1 MDRMLYVAMSG
12 ANEYMQAQSALAQNL
27 ANASTTGYRA
37 DIVSFKSLPLY
48 GAGQPTRVYPLTVT
62 PGVDTSPGTV
72 QTTGRSLD
80 VAVNG
85 QGWIAV
91 QAPDG
96 SEAYTRAGDMQLTET
111 GQLVTGSG
119 QPVMGNGG
127 PIAIPQAES
136 IDIGSDGTISIRPVG
151 QTPQALAVVDR
162 IKLVNPDPAQ
172 MSKGS
177 DGLMHMSDGT
187 TAPADANVQLTSGA
201 LESSNVNP
209 VDAMVSMLEV
219 ARQYEMQVKM
229 MRTAQ
234 DNDASSAKLM
244 QIK

>member
-12 ANEYMQAQSALAQNL
+12 ANEYMQAQSALAHNL

-37 DIVSFKSLPLY
+37 DVVSFKSLPLH
-48 GAGQPTRVYPLTVT
+48 GTGQPTRVYPLTVT
-62 PGVDTSPGTV
+62 QGVDTSPGTV

-80 VAVNG
+80 VAVKG

-96 SEAYTRAGDMQLTET
+96 SEAYTRAGDMRLTET

-119 QPVMGNGG
+119 KPVMGNGG
-127 PIAIPQAES
+127 PIAIPQAEA
-136 IDIGSDGTISIRPVG
+136 IEIGSDGTISIRPVG

-162 IKLVNPDPAQ
+162 IKLVNPDTSR
-172 MSKGS
+172 MSKGP
-177 DGLMHMSDGT
+177 DGLMHMNDGT

-209 VDAMVSMLEV
+209 VDAMVSMLEM
-219 ARQYEMQVKM
+219 ARQYEVQVKM

-234 DNDASSAKLM
+234 ENDASSAKLM
-244 QIK
+244 QVK